1 MERYLYF
8 CNNDADGSGSA
19 TDAPNTNAELA
30 MSPTSSVRAIFAASA
45 TTTTVNLVPRDGST
59 TTEDV
64 VTLTHA
70 DGNHKAVFNA
80 LVAIINAEKNNKPF
94 AVVSDKE
101 NSIFN
106 LPGVTACA
114 ITSAD

>member
-8 CNNDADGSGSA
+8 TNPNSGAPDA
-19 TDAPNTNAELA
+19 NAELA
-30 MSPTSSVRAIFAASA
+30 MYPTSSVTAIFAASA
-45 TTTTVNLVPRDGST
+45 TTTTINFVPRDGT
-59 TTEDV
+59 GTTEDV

-70 DGNHKAVFNA
+70 DGDHKAVIGA
-80 LVAIINAEKNNKPF
+80 LVSMINAEKNNSPF
-94 AVVSDKE
+94 QVVSDKE

-106 LPGVTACA
+106 ISGVTGCS